1 MSLLCCLVLGE
12 GDDAALGQEG
22 EEHQLGRHA
31 LVLALQ
37 LHLLPLQ
44 LQHGAG

>member
-12 GDDAALGQEG
+12 GDHAALGQEG